1 MKRISAFVVAAALTA
16 PVFAADDL
24 CDVNL
29 QKLTDNSAVIST
41 LGSPLKEQVE
51 EHLKAA
57 KEAQAAGDLKECG
70 SHAEQALQ
78 MLKGP
83 NGDTNTDAG

>member
-1 MKRISAFVVAAALTA
+1 MKRISAFVIAAALTA
-16 PVFAADDL
+16 PAFAASDL

-29 QKLTDNSAVIST
+29 QKLDDSSAVIST
-41 LGSPLKEQVE
+41 LGTPLKEQVE
-51 EHLKAA
+51 EHTKLA
-57 KEAQAAGDLKECG
+57 KEAKAAGNVKECG

>member
-1 MKRISAFVVAAALTA
+1 MKRISAFIIAATMAA

-24 CDVNL
+24 CSVNL
-29 QKLTDNSAVIST
+29 QKLDNSSAVITT

-51 EHLKAA
+51 EHMVAA
-57 KEAQAAGDLKECG
+57 KKSQAAGDLKECS

-78 MLKGP
+78 LLKGP
-83 NGDTNTDAG
+83 SGDTGIDAG

>member
-1 MKRISAFVVAAALTA
+1 MKRISAFVIAAALTA

-29 QKLTDNSAVIST
+29 QKLADNSAITST

-51 EHLKAA
+51 EHVNAA
-57 KEAQAAGDLKECG
+57 KEAKAAGDLKACS
-70 SHAEQALQ
+70 SHTEQALQ

-83 NGDTNTDAG
+83 SGDTNTDAG